1 MACAPLYGVRTFN
14 VLELAIYVVGDSF
27 GIFVQYPTPK
37 IKIDGPIRT
46 FSLYVI
52 LKIKQL
58 NFATRFVMLFY
69 IIGLGWFAPY
79 GHCLH
84 FFRSPFEFSGTKIFC
99 SNPISDHFND
109 QYLVLYPRYPHQPL

>member
-46 FSLYVI
+46 FSLHVI
-52 LKIKQL
+52 EIKQL
-58 NFATRFVMLFY
+58 NFATRFYMLFY
-69 IIGLGWFAPY
+69 IKGLGWFAHF
-79 GHCLH
+79 GHCMH
-84 FFRSPFEFSGTKIFC
+84 WFRPIFEFSGAKIFG
-99 SNPISDHFND
+99 SNPISDHCSD
-109 QYLVLYPRYPHQPL
+109 QYLVLYPRYPHQSL